1 MMHGMA
7 RGSGRSRAMW
17 GERLAGVA
25 AGGMADHRELVGAG
39 KKGAGEDTLR
49 SAQRLPYEGMVLGID
64 PSLRGTGLAVLEWRR
79 GVAPRLLASV
89 TVRQPAKRSFSAC
102 LGEIHTAVVAM
113 LAAHPVRHVALEL
126 TIYVQNVQTAQIL
139 GAARGAA
146 IAAAAVAGHEVFE
159 YPPMRVKQAV
169 VGYGRASKEQVAG
182 QVRSLLGSA
191 GTLAFDEA
199 DAAAVAFCHALT
211 WRA

>member
-1 MMHGMA
+1 
-7 RGSGRSRAMW
+7 MW

-25 AGGMADHRELVGAG
+25 AGGMADHRDLVQSAKKATAEGAV
-39 KKGAGEDTLR
+39 R
-49 SAQRLPYEGMVLGID
+49 SGQRVPYEGVVLGID

-79 GVAPRLLASV
+79 GLEPRLLASA

-102 LGEIHTAVVAM
+102 LGEIHNAVAAM

-146 IAAAAVAGHEVFE
+146 VAAAAVAGHEVFE
-159 YPPMRVKQAV
+159 YPPMRFKQAV